1 MGNKDQNLIW
11 EAYKN
16 VPVEEGAGRQAGHIA
31 LDIGGAAADFA
42 FPGLGAAFD
51 IPNAA
56 WHASKG
62 EYIMALLSII
72 SVIPYIGDA
81 IGKGGKAVGYAAKLI
96 KFMRTFGKGGR
107 LAAKATVKGKKAVV
121 VAGSR
126 ISKIKN
132 AIRENRA
139 AVEVVLDKLEDDE
152 RIAEH
157 MPKIRQALDE
167 VTRESGTIPKM
178 SA

>member
-51 IPNAA
+51 VPNAA

-81 IGKGGKAVGYAAKLI
+81 VGKGGKAVGYAAKLI
-96 KFMRTFGKGGR
+96 KFMRTFGKGGK
-107 LAAKATVKGKKAVV
+107 LAAKTTVKGKKALVKSG
-121 VAGSR
+121 AK
-126 ISKIKN
+126 IAKIKN

-139 AVEVVLDKLEDDE
+139 AVDAVLDKLEDDK